1 MHGHPKKAT
10 QDVTIRVFDTL
21 KRSMVTA
28 RADQEEK
35 KGVPQ
40 LQAACFDILSQ
51 TLEASELRRD
61 GCEALAA

>member
-1 MHGHPKKAT
+1 MATQKKAT

-40 LQAACFDILSQ
+40 LQAACFNILSQ